1 MKCIACKSKI
11 PDGAT
16 LCSLCK
22 AHQSPWKNWLP
33 YLAGVVA
40 VLFLI
45 ASAATY
51 IARNSVALWKSI
63 TWNDE
68 VKVLNYK
75 SLEKGVFLN
84 TGDGEVFLLRLVA

>member
-1 MKCIACKSKI
+1 MKCIAYKSKI
-11 PDGAT
+11 PGGAT

-63 TWNDE
+63 AWKDE